1 MNASASLR
9 DLFFGLG
16 FVVLL
21 AVSLTMA
28 RPWLTP
34 IAVAVLIWFLIN
46 GLAGALGRLAPRL
59 PRGAPLAAALTAFA
73 LGVVL
78 MSTIITRNV
87 GALTDGLTGVD
98 DRLVAAAEQGL
109 AALGLDHRLD
119 IGRLLR
125 GFRVEDLMT
134 TALRTAQGVVSDVG
148 LVLLYVAFLLVDQRF
163 YETKLR
169 ALAPDPER
177 RSRLRRTLKRIAD
190 ETRAYLWLM
199 FLISAGVGLATGAIL
214 WAFGVAGAGFWGF
227 LAFTL
232 NFIPTI
238 GSILGVAIP
247 AIYALLSLP
256 DAAPLLLLV
265 PALAAVQFV
274 AGEVVL
280 PRVMGERL
288 NLSAFAILLLL
299 VVWGAMWGP
308 AGMFLAIPISV
319 VLMIVFAEF
328 ESTRPIAIALSKTG
342 RLPDGRDWTHPA
354 DAA

>member
-1 MNASASLR
+1 MNAAASFR

-46 GLAGALGRLAPRL
+46 ALSDALARRAPGLPK
-59 PRGAPLAAALTAFA
+59 GAPLAAAVFA
-73 LGVVL
+73 LILGVVL
-78 MSTIITRNV
+78 VSTIITRNV
-87 GALTDGLTGVD
+87 GALTEGLTGVD

-109 AALGLDHRLD
+109 AAMGLDHRID
-119 IGRLLR
+119 VGRVLR
-125 GFRVEDLMT
+125 GFRFEDLMT
-134 TALRTAQGVVSDVG
+134 TALSTAQGLVSDVG

-163 YETKLR
+163 YEPKLR
-169 ALAPDPER
+169 ALAPDPVKR
-177 RSRLRRTLKRIAD
+177 LRLRRTLKRIAD

-199 FLISAGVGLATGAIL
+199 FLISVGVGVATGLIL
-214 WAFGVAGAGFWGF
+214 WAFGVAGAAFWGF

-247 AIYALLSLP
+247 CVYALLTLP
-256 DAAPLLLLV
+256 DPAVLLLLA
-265 PALAAVQFV
+265 PALAAVQFT

-280 PRVMGERL
+280 PRVMGDRL

-299 VVWGAMWGP
+299 VIWGAMWGP
-308 AGMFLAIPISV
+308 AGMFLAIPITV
-319 VLMIVFAEF
+319 ILMIVFAEF
-328 ESTRPIAIALSKTG
+328 ATTRPIAIALSRTG
-342 RLPDGRDWTHPA
+342 RLPDGHDWTDPA

>member
-1 MNASASLR
+1 MNAAASFR

-46 GLAGALGRLAPRL
+46 ALSDALARRAPRL
-59 PRGAPLAAALTAFA
+59 PKGAPLAAAVFVLI

-78 MSTIITRNV
+78 VSTIITRNV
-87 GALTDGLTGVD
+87 GALTEGLTGVD

-109 AALGLDHRLD
+109 AALGLDHRID
-119 IGRLLR
+119 VGRVLR
-125 GFRVEDLMT
+125 GFRFEDLMT
-134 TALRTAQGVVSDVG
+134 AALSTAQGLVSDVG
-148 LVLLYVAFLLVDQRF
+148 LVLLYVVFLLVDQRF
-163 YETKLR
+163 YEPKLR
-169 ALAPDPER
+169 ALAPDPEGR
-177 RSRLRRTLKRIAD
+177 LRLRRTLKRIAD

-199 FLISAGVGLATGAIL
+199 FLISLGVGVATGLVL
-214 WAFGVAGAGFWGF
+214 WAFGVAGAAFWGF

-247 AIYALLSLP
+247 CVYALLTLSDP
-256 DAAPLLLLV
+256 AILLLLA
-265 PALAAVQFV
+265 PALAAVQFT

-280 PRVMGERL
+280 PRVMGDRL

-308 AGMFLAIPISV
+308 AGMFLAIPITV
-319 VLMIVFAEF
+319 ILMIVFAEF
-328 ESTRPIAIALSKTG
+328 AATRPIAIALSRTG
-342 RLPDGRDWTHPA
+342 RLPDGHDWTDPA